1 MEGRMTE
8 QEQGLESLPS
18 LARQHLMGR
27 TSRRRF
33 LGQALA
39 LGLTVS
45 GAEAFLAACGGSSTP
60 SGPIP
65 RTLTVITGD
74 DLQVAD
80 PSNYLSQSDNF
91 AIDLVNEGLIS
102 YKPGTWDVVN
112 TLASEFKE
120 SADHLSYSF
129 TLKPGIQFHGGYG
142 EVTAD
147 DVKFSYERIAGLTT
161 PNINSP
167 FAGDWEPLQQ
177 VEVTGK
183 YTGVIHL
190 KHTFAPLLRT
200 TLPLTSGYVLS
211 RKAVTEKGQNYKMHP
226 IGTGPY
232 QLTEFVSKDHL
243 TFTRFKDYGGAQNSA
258 IGGAPQWDT
267 ILMKIV
273 SDQNA
278 IEVALE
284 GGQVDFAQ
292 LGTQSVDRLKS
303 RGFNVQYRP
312 SLSYDWVSINMTH
325 PVLSDI
331 NVREAI
337 RHAIDIPSVIKAAYD
352 GKAER
357 SYAIIPQSMGI
368 GFWADA
374 PHYDRDLAKAKDFI
388 SRSGFKSS
396 DLAFNLYCYDNAT
409 YRNGSLVMQSNL
421 NDAGFNI
428 TFKPLAGADSSNYG
442 HGASGMKTATMNF
455 NGFSSAPDPYFSLE
469 WFTCSQ
475 VQAWNWMGF
484 CNPDF
489 DNLLTQA
496 NQTFDAKQRTDLFV
510 KAQKLMDQSAST
522 VWVDFPATYF
532 ASKSSLKPVLRPDG
546 LWPVHLAFRSA

>member
-1 MEGRMTE
+1 MTE

-18 LARQHLMGR
+18 LARQHLTGR
-27 TSRRRF
+27 ISRRTF
-33 LGQALA
+33 LGRAVA

-60 SGPIP
+60 TGPLP
-65 RTLTVITGD
+65 TKLTVITAD

-102 YKPGTWDVVN
+102 YKPGTFDIVN

-120 SADHLSYSF
+120 APDHLSYSF

-161 PNINSP
+161 PNINSA
-167 FAGDWEPLQQ
+167 FAGDWEPLKQ

-190 KHTFAPLLRT
+190 NHTFAPLTRT
-200 TLPLTSGYVLS
+200 TLPLTSGYILS
-211 RKAVTEKGQNYKMHP
+211 KKAVTEKGQNYNMHP

-232 QLTEFVSKDHL
+232 ELTEFVSKDHL
-243 TFTRFKDYGGAQNSA
+243 LFTRFKDYGGAQNGA
-258 IGGAPQWDT
+258 IGGRPQWDT

-273 SDQNA
+273 SDENA
-278 IEVALE
+278 VEVALE

-292 LGTQSVDRLKS
+292 VGTRAVDRLKS
-303 RGFNVQYRP
+303 RGFNVQYRA
-312 SLSYDWVSINMTH
+312 SLSWDWLSINMMH

-337 RHAIDIPSVIKAAYD
+337 RHAIDVPSVIKAAYD

-357 SYAIIPQSMGI
+357 SYAIIPKSMGI
-368 GFWADA
+368 GFWPDA

-388 SRSGFKSS
+388 SRSGFKPS
-396 DLAFNLYCYDNAT
+396 DLALNLYCYDNET

-442 HGASGMKTATMNF
+442 HGADGMANATMNF

-475 VQAWNWMGF
+475 IQQWNWEGF
-484 CNPDF
+484 CNPAF

-510 KAQKLMDQSAST
+510 QAQKLMDQSAT
-522 VWVDFPATYF
+522 NVWVDFPATYF
-532 ASKSSLKPVLRPDG
+532 ASKASLKPVLRPDG
-546 LWPVHLAFRSA
+546 LWPIHLAFRSA